1 MRSIP
6 SITTCPAF
14 MASSALQETER
25 VLCSHFGDSRALL
38 VASAQLQ
45 ASRSEPDK
53 LRKASASAEVCK
65 QLCCCLG
72 GLLFRV
78 LPIAHV
84 NQIHLRGAGLQACA
98 SMRQHM
104 LCILRLGMA
113 PGQTAPCGLSAPEL
127 CSAAARARF
136 LCRTEKASLEPS
148 SKAVNARHHALRNLD
163 AGAHAACLGTPWQS
177 TNGCL
182 SELPAGSWEGP
193 PTSLRSPSCKPPP
206 IAHFSCP
213 AHCSSAWP
221 GRSKLPCGG
230 GFATNG

>member
-1 MRSIP
+1 MALGCRHAPAHALHPP
-6 SITTCPAF
+6 S
-14 MASSALQETER
+14 
-25 VLCSHFGDSRALL
+25 
-38 VASAQLQ
+38 
-45 ASRSEPDK
+45 
-53 LRKASASAEVCK
+53 
-65 QLCCCLG
+65 
-72 GLLFRV
+72 
-78 LPIAHV
+78 
-84 NQIHLRGAGLQACA
+84 
-98 SMRQHM
+98 
-104 LCILRLGMA
+104 GMA
-113 PGQTAPCGLSAPEL
+113 PGQTAPCGLSAPQL

-230 GFATNG
+230 ALLQMDETRHLLKPQEETNREMQTLKQQR